1 MQKDFDHAVA
11 VLVQVFFIAADLAV
25 ALFKKVLL
33 AVFQHARGHLVGLLQ
48 VVDLHHQNV
57 LVIAA
62 VENGNAAAGRQN
74 FVHPP
79 QKVVVQF
86 LAGGLLEAGYLY
98 TLGVQAAHHM
108 LYGAVLPSGIQRLQN
123 DHKALA
129 PIGVKG
135 VLQGGH
141 LFQVFGS
148 FGQDIFFLYMVIL
161 AVAGQLAQRAW
172 VGTIKQIAVSL
183 HPGCLLSAKGQNYT
197 LSVYPF
203 WPPCATA
210 RCKKGIADARPAMPF
225 S

>member
-1 MQKDFDHAVA
+1 M
-11 VLVQVFFIAADLAV
+11 
-25 ALFKKVLL
+25 
-33 AVFQHARGHLVGLLQ
+33 
-48 VVDLHHQNV
+48 
-57 LVIAA
+57 
-62 VENGNAAAGRQN
+62 
-74 FVHPP
+74 
-79 QKVVVQF
+79 VQF

-108 LYGAVLPSGIQRLQN
+108 LYGAVLPGGIQRLQN

-161 AVAGQLAQRAW
+161 VVAGQLAQRAW

-183 HPGCLLSAKGQNYT
+183 HPGGLLSAKGQNT
-197 LSVYPF
+197 LSQYTRFGPHVQPQD
-203 WPPCATA
+203 A
-210 RCKKGIADARPAMPF
+210 KKALQTRGPQCLF